1 MTKRILTIVAAFIVG
16 ISVSYIGFSLYY
28 KNLAPAESSSE
39 IDSAQVISS
48 EITAASES
56 QEVSATDEVEEV
68 VEEKEEEEKEESI
81 VNKTS
86 SKSSTK
92 VNTTSKTQA
101 TADFILKSKAKS
113 IALKHAG
120 VSSSDIY
127 NYTIE
132 LDRDYGAISYEI
144 DFDANGLEYSYDI
157 DAKTGSIIKF
167 EKEKDDDYIKP
178 KKKTS
183 SKTSTSSGISKNEAK
198 SIALKAAGLKSSQI
212 YAFEINKDYDDGRQ
226 IYEIEFKSGNTE
238 YSFEINAKNGK
249 IIDKDID
256 IDD

>member
-28 KNLAPAESSSE
+28 KNLAPAETSSE

-68 VEEKEEEEKEESI
+68 VEEEKEESI

-101 TADFILKSKAKS
+101 TADFISKSKAKS

-144 DFDANGLEYSYDI
+144 DFDANGTEYSYDI

-198 SIALKAAGLKSSQI
+198 SIALKAANLKSSQI